1 MLHLALQSSQELSSL
16 AEDGEVEVVVVV
28 SDADLPRGS
37 ETNSNRE
44 VRHSFTS
51 NMTKVVSFVV
61 EHLDTVS
68 SVVADE
74 DLHVVVDHNTIG
86 ELEDLRAVE
95 LVEDVANHVKDD
107 NPHDLA
113 LHHDDSATV
122 VGGDSARM
130 LENVGTKLPDE
141 LTELGEYL
149 NLRK

>member
-1 MLHLALQSSQELSSL
+1 
-16 AEDGEVEVVVVV
+16 
-28 SDADLPRGS
+28 
-37 ETNSNRE
+37 
-44 VRHSFTS
+44 
-51 NMTKVVSFVV
+51 MTKVVSFVV

-68 SVVADE
+68 SVVTDE

-86 ELEDLRAVE
+86 ELKNLGAVE

-141 LTELGEYL
+141 LTELCEYL